1 LYLNVQQSVALCYFS
16 LVLFDILL
24 IKIQTV
30 EKGINIKIYLPLLLP
45 SVQLP
50 VASAQLIL
58 PKALTVIKSGG
69 RTAGDIFFFCA
80 FLKVPMFLN
89 KHICC

>member
-1 LYLNVQQSVALCYFS
+1 MYTVSQGTAKCCAVCYFN

-30 EKGINIKIYLPLLLP
+30 EKRINIKIYLPLLLP

-58 PKALTVIKSGG
+58 PKALTVIKSVG
-69 RTAGDIFFFCA
+69 RTAGDIFFFVL
-80 FLKVPMFLN
+80 F
-89 KHICC
+89 

>member
-1 LYLNVQQSVALCYFS
+1 MTPIFVEKNVHCISMYIAKCCTVCYFN

-30 EKGINIKIYLPLLLP
+30 EKGINIKIYLPLPLP

-58 PKALTVIKSGG
+58 PETLTVIKSGG
-69 RTAGDIFFFCA
+69 RTAGDIFFFVL
-80 FLKVPMFLN
+80 F
-89 KHICC
+89 